1 MAAYRYSGGDA
12 LARAVEKLYENNSGS
27 EYGFEPMNL
36 VDADGNAVGLVKPGD
51 GVIFCCRRGER
62 ETELTDAFTDPDFK
76 GFERSMLD
84 PLDFVIL
91 TMYSER
97 YTYLPI
103 AFAPSKVSKTL
114 AEVLSANGKTQMH
127 LAESEK
133 FAHVT
138 FFFNGGNQ
146 IPFEGEDDIRIPSPK
161 GVPFETVPE
170 LRLPDVAK
178 TLCDGVDKGYDFI
191 VTNFANGDVIGHT
204 SSDTAKPIACEA
216 ISKYVGKV
224 VAYAREK
231 GYTVLVTADHG
242 NIEILRTPEGKPH
255 VSHTTNLVACV
266 ALGDGTEQLK
276 DSGKLCDVAPTILSA
291 MGLEQ
296 PEEMTGSP
304 LFRFAKPGKVLLLI
318 CDGWGLDK
326 PTDNNPIFTA
336 NTPEWD
342 MLLDNYPC
350 AKLEASGPAVGLK
363 EGKTGNSEAGHINL
377 GSGRVVL
384 QDDVRLD
391 NAMKDGSFAE
401 NPVFL
406 HTLEGVKARGTALHL
421 FALLTKKSSHG
432 SIDYP
437 LALLDMAKK
446 AGVETVYVHVIF
458 DGRSTE
464 PGSAPALLREFGEM
478 MKEKGVGLIV
488 SGVGRGVALDRDQNW
503 AKIQRTYASL
513 VEGKGAPYCE

>member
-1 MAAYRYSGGDA
+1 MAEYTLRGGEA
-12 LARAVEKLYENNSGS
+12 LARAVEKKYETGGS
-27 EYGFEPMNL
+27 EYHFEPMNL
-36 VDADGNAVGLVKPGD
+36 VDASGKPEGLVKAGD

-62 ETELTDAFTDPDFK
+62 ETELTDAFTDPAFK
-76 GFERSMLD
+76 GFERKMLD

-103 AFAPSKVSKTL
+103 AFAPSKVQKTL
-114 AEVLSANGKTQMH
+114 AEVLSEHGKTQMH

-133 FAHVT
+133 YAHVT

-146 IPFEGEDDIRIPSPK
+146 TPFPGEDDFRIPSPK
-161 GVPFETVPE
+161 GVPFDSVPE
-170 LRLPDVAK
+170 LKLPEVAAK
-178 TLCDGVDKGYDFI
+178 LEEGIDKGYDFI

-204 SSDTAKPIACEA
+204 SSDAAKPIACEA
-216 ISKYVGKV
+216 ISKYVGKT
-224 VAYAREK
+224 VAHAREK

-242 NIEILRTPEGKPH
+242 NIEVLHTPEGKAH
-255 VSHTTNLVACV
+255 VSHTTNLVACI

-276 DSGKLCDVAPTILSA
+276 NDGKLCDVAPTILSA
-291 MGLEQ
+291 MGIEQ
-296 PEEMTGSP
+296 PEEMTGEP
-304 LFRFAKPGKVLLLI
+304 LFRFEKPGKVLLLI
-318 CDGWGLDK
+318 CDGWGLDL
-326 PTDNNPIFTA
+326 TTRNNPIFTA

-342 MLLDNYPC
+342 ALLKTYPT
-350 AKLEASGPAVGLK
+350 AKLEASGPAVGLAA
-363 EGKTGNSEAGHINL
+363 GKTGNSEAGHINL

-391 NAMKDGSFAE
+391 NAMKDGSFAQ

-406 HTLEGVKARGTALHL
+406 DTIEKVKARGTALHL

-437 LALLDMAKK
+437 LALVDMAKA
-446 AGVETVYVHVIF
+446 AGLENVYVHIIF
-458 DGRSTE
+458 DGRSTL
-464 PGSAPALLREFGEM
+464 PGSAPALLRELGETL
-478 MKEKGVGLIV
+478 EQKGCGLIV

-503 AKIQRTYASL
+503 AKIQRTYGSL
-513 VEGKGAPYCE
+513 TEGSGEAYQA

>member
-1 MAAYRYSGGDA
+1 MTQYKLSGGEA
-12 LARAVEKLYENNSGS
+12 LARAVEKKYETGGS
-27 EYGFEPMNL
+27 EYHFEPMNL
-36 VDADGNAVGLVKPGD
+36 KDETGKADGLVQAGD
-51 GVIFCCRRGER
+51 GVVFCCRRGER
-62 ETELTDAFTDPDFK
+62 ETELTDAFTDPAFR
-76 GFERSMLD
+76 GFERKMLD

-103 AFAPSKVSKTL
+103 AFAPSKVQKTL
-114 AEVLSANGKTQMH
+114 AEVLAENGKTQMH

-133 FAHVT
+133 YAHVT

-146 IPFEGEDDIRIPSPK
+146 TPFAGEDDFKIPSPK
-161 GVPFETVPE
+161 GVPFDTVPE
-170 LRLPDVAK
+170 LKLPEVAQK
-178 TLCDGVDKGYDFI
+178 LCEGIDKGYDFI

-204 SSDTAKPIACEA
+204 SSDTAKPVACA
-216 ISKYVGKV
+216 AVSKYVGKT

-242 NIEILRTPEGKPH
+242 NIEVLHTPEGKPH
-255 VSHTTNLVACV
+255 VSHTTNPVACI
-266 ALGDGTEQLK
+266 ALGEGTERRK
-276 DSGKLCDVAPTILSA
+276 AHGKLCDVAPTILSA

-296 PEEMTGSP
+296 PAEMTGKP
-304 LFRFAKPGKVLLLI
+304 LFGFAKPGKVLLLI
-318 CDGWGLDK
+318 CDGWGLDA
-326 PTDNNPIFTA
+326 PTENNPIFTA
-336 NTPEWD
+336 GTPEWD
-342 MLLDNYPC
+342 ALLRDYPYVE
-350 AKLEASGPAVGLK
+350 LEASGPAVGLA

-391 NAMKDGSFAE
+391 NAMKDGSFAK

-406 HTLEGVKARGTALHL
+406 ETIETVRRRGSALHL

-437 LALLDMAKK
+437 LALVDMAKE
-446 AGVETVYVHVIF
+446 AGLKDVYIHIIF
-458 DGRSTE
+458 DGRSTL
-464 PGSAPALLREFGEM
+464 PGSAPALLRELGETL
-478 MKEKGVGLIV
+478 ERKGVGMIV

-503 AKIQRTYASL
+503 AKIERTYDSL
-513 VEGKGAPYCE
+513 TKGVGEAYAE